1 MTKWE
6 YDSYCNDNVQEY
18 IEHYSE
24 STIESDIQDF
34 LTDYP
39 SWDDLE
45 FVLGIAMYRIRCS
58 VKVSDNTLRILR
70 DVIDDLLENS
80 KFKYWIDKDKRKIK
94 IIQER
99 RIINCLLKKVSFKFG
114 KLIEKPLKF
123 NDLEIYIYNSIT
135 F

>member
-18 IEHYSE
+18 IEHYDE
-24 STIESDIQDF
+24 STIESDIQEF

-94 IIQER
+94 ITQER

>member
-1 MTKWE
+1 M
-6 YDSYCNDNVQEY
+6 
-18 IEHYSE
+18 
-24 STIESDIQDF
+24 
-34 LTDYP
+34 TDYP